1 MYKREDTR
9 NWLEN
14 NYKAFKPYSFRENYG
29 FRENFKNPEN
39 SSFRENLKRTEN
51 YSFRESSK
59 NLEKSSFKENSNNPE
74 NSNTWKN
81 LNVTENSG
89 FKETLNEADNQGFFL
104 KNFKLVIFILLKN
117 YSCQISLNINKTGIV
132 KVIMKGKLF
141 QRCTHLLY
149 CSVLSLGGM

>member
-14 NYKAFKPYSFRENYG
+14 NYKAFKPYSFRENYSFQENSKNPEISS
-29 FRENFKNPEN
+29 FRKNLNNPEN
-39 SSFRENLKRTEN
+39 SSF
-51 YSFRESSK
+51 
-59 NLEKSSFKENSNNPE
+59 KENSKNPE